1 MTICLSW
8 MIFIMEGQ
16 ILMILVIMPGVWSGY
31 WSVIFENQC
40 ALKGTSVVIKC
51 SYDYPSDHTV
61 TSRWWSK
68 AQYIFGAWSLV
79 PLSRLHTPPDF
90 RYVGDD
96 HGNCDLEINNVRHA
110 DEGAYFFSFVTTRNR
125 WTSRNFAELS
135 VKELTAVVQPST
147 VTEGDHVSLSCVSG
161 CSTPTTIVWFRD
173 GQLVPKPVFR
183 ARREDAGRYYCA
195 VLRQETVTSNLVALN
210 VQYRPT
216 NLSVSIDPPQVAQ
229 SSGVNLTC
237 SSVANPA
244 AVNYTWYKKT
254 DYSSSMLQVGS
265 GQVLTILSVEAS
277 HTGLYLCQARNSVGE
292 NNSTEVLLTMTSEE
306 QGSRLLPVLAGVG
319 AFVWVAL
326 VIAVLLF
333 WRKRRT
339 CAEEKTALDSRL
351 SGRGSSSSANEDQS
365 DTVYA
370 NIHTFPSPPP
380 LVPAAPDIASHSQR
394 SSRCEHDVPTS
405 YEAEV
410 TYSAVTIKPRNQS
423 LRHHTNNSRAPR
435 DSWSKAGESNDSVIY
450 ATVAKSS

>member
-1 MTICLSW
+1 AFRLI
-8 MIFIMEGQ
+8 IFLQ
-16 ILMILVIMPGVWSGY
+16 DSFSGVWSGY

-210 VQYRPT
+210 VQY
-216 NLSVSIDPPQVAQ
+216 PPQVAQ

-306 QGSRLLPVLAGVG
+306 QGLCHFLQLWRLIIISNRGVFKVAQSRRA
-319 AFVWVAL
+319 
-326 VIAVLLF
+326 
-333 WRKRRT
+333 
-339 CAEEKTALDSRL
+339 
-351 SGRGSSSSANEDQS
+351 SAS
-365 DTVYA
+365 
-370 NIHTFPSPPP
+370 
-380 LVPAAPDIASHSQR
+380 
-394 SSRCEHDVPTS
+394 
-405 YEAEV
+405 
-410 TYSAVTIKPRNQS
+410 TYSNLTGLCVPLQLSFPCCNCRKSRNMAAVISCPGHFVN
-423 LRHHTNNSRAPR
+423 P
-435 DSWSKAGESNDSVIY
+435 W
-450 ATVAKSS
+450 